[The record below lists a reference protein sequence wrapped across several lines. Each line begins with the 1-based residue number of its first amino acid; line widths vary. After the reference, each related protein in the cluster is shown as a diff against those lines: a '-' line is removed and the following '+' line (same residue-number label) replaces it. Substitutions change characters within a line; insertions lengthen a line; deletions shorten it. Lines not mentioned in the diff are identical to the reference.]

1 MASGRP
7 ERGFA
12 AGDLVL
18 QPFLTLTLNP
28 DPNPD
33 PNPKPKPD
41 PNPNPKHKPKPK
53 PKPNPSQVLQPF
65 DAWPWASAVS
75 IPASSVTRIPL
86 ALGVPTW
93 PKVSS
98 SWPAG
103 RAGHVRLRVHLRL
116 RVRSRSGNG
125 GRSWLRGRAT
135 AARAPQCSRVEP
147 LRGAAQGTHLTAFG
161 PPGALVHPSALLG
174 AAGQPGLTAFVGV
187 EHVVRPRAGETVLVS
202 GAAGA
207 VGSAALSNPNLT
219 LILILTLTPTVTLTD
234 PNGDPNLN
242 PPRSIACQLFK
253 RSYLVITPPRSIA
266 CQLKQR
272 YLVITPPRS
281 IACQLKQRYLVI
293 TPPRSIACQ
302 LFKRH
307 GCRVVGLCGSAEK
320 GAWLL
325 GAGIVDRAIDYK
337 GCDLARELSEERA
350 EIYWDNAGKLVS
362 SKW

>member
-1 MASGRP
+1 M
-7 ERGFA
+7 
-12 AGDLVL
+12 
-18 QPFLTLTLNP
+18 
-28 DPNPD
+28 
-33 PNPKPKPD
+33 
-41 PNPNPKHKPKPK
+41 
-53 PKPNPSQVLQPF
+53 LQPF

-75 IPASSVTRIPL
+75 IPASSVTGIPL

-187 EHVVRPRAGETVLVS
+187 EHVARPRAGETVLVS

-266 CQLKQR
+266 CQL
-272 YLVITPPRS
+272 
-281 IACQLKQRYLVI
+281 
-293 TPPRSIACQ
+293 
-302 LFKRH
+302 FKRH